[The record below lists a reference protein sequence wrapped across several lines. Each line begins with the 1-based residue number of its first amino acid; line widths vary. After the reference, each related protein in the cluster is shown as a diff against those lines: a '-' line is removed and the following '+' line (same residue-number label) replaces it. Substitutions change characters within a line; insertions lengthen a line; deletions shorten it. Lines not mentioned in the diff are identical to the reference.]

1 MSRIRFLGAHGGRAQ
16 SAKTTCLQVTPTTL
30 IDAGNIMGGL
40 GEEKAL
46 AIEAVFL
53 THAHL
58 DHILD
63 IGFYID
69 HFFARRQTPLKIY
82 GLPETLQALK
92 THLFNE
98 TIWPD
103 FTSIKLPCQTCQA
116 IELIELTLDVPVT
129 IDQGVTLTPV
139 VSHHTV
145 ACCGY
150 LIEKDDRALLFGGD
164 GWKNR
169 ELWQRVNTNTAI
181 KAVVI
186 DVSFPERLHTVAEQS
201 KHLTPRML
209 VEEMQSLSRTDVLV
223 YAWHIKPAFS
233 DEIFQEWLSFG
244 LSPELILTE
253 GDELD
258 LATGE
263 KITLNTASQAHS
275 NEHWDRIERLNQIGV
290 ALSAEKELDVLL
302 EKIVTEAKSL
312 TEADG
317 GTLYLLRDDALH
329 FTVAQTD
336 SLGIRMGGTSEPISW
351 PPLPLIQDDGL
362 PNKKMVAARCA
373 LEDRVINIED
383 VYQAKGFSF
392 EGAKTFDDTMNYR
405 SQSMLV
411 IPLRN
416 YEEQVIGV
424 LQLLN
429 RQDSAGKT
437 VAFRQEDEQ
446 ITLSLASQAAVA
458 LTNAR
463 LIDDLENLLESF
475 LNSIIYTM
483 GRKSAYTAAHIH
495 RMVALS
501 EMIAAGIH
509 KDQQFFPQK
518 EYSPEASQA
527 IRIAALM
534 HDIGKL
540 ATPETIM
547 DKATKLDGHFDRIQ
561 LVEQRAQTIRAE
573 LKNAYLMHQLANQA
587 NSLNNVERGLG
598 KDAFEAAIARLDAGL
613 ALVKKSNIG
622 GEFLPSERVQAIE
635 DLAQT
640 SFPVETGPSKLLTE
654 EEADFLK
661 VQKGTLTEAERQ
673 IIMEH
678 AQIGLDVLQQLPFP
692 EKYKHVP
699 HVAGAHHEKLNGKGY
714 PLGLKGAEIS
724 FDARIL
730 AVADIFEAL
739 TAFDRPYKKAN
750 PLSKAMQVLSFMVKD
765 GELDADIVRFFY
777 ESGLYKAYATRYLPK
792 ESIDEVY
799 MDFRDWPDGE
809 PPIESD

>member
-30 IDAGNIMGGL
+30 IDAGHILGGL
-40 GEEKAL
+40 TEDEAL
-46 AIEAVFL
+46 AIERVFL

-63 IGFYID
+63 IAFYID

-92 THLFNE
+92 DHLFNE
-98 TIWPD
+98 AIWPD
-103 FTSIKLPCQTCQA
+103 FTLIALPGQAHRA
-116 IELIELTLDVPVT
+116 IELIELTPDLPIG
-129 IDQGVTLTPV
+129 IDQGMTLTPIL
-139 VSHHTV
+139 SHHTV

-150 LIEKDDRALLFGGD
+150 LIENDQGGVAFGGD
-164 GWKNR
+164 GWKNP
-169 ELWQRVNTNTAI
+169 ELWERVNANANI
-181 KAVVI
+181 KSVVM
-186 DVSFPERLHTVAEQS
+186 DVSFPDRLRFVAEQS
-201 KHLTPRML
+201 RHLTPTL
-209 VEEMQSLSRTDVLV
+209 LAEEMQALTRSDVAV

-233 DEIFQEWLSFG
+233 DEIFQEWIGLG
-244 LSPELILTE
+244 LSLSQILTE

-263 KITLNTASQAHS
+263 KTSSLSSVDASSDDHM
-275 NEHWDRIERLNQIGV
+275 DRVERLNQIGV
-290 ALSAEKELDVLL
+290 ALSAEKDLDVLL

-317 GTLYLLRDDALH
+317 GTLYLLKEDALH

-351 PPLPLIQDDGL
+351 PPLPLTLDDGS
-362 PNKKMVAARCA
+362 PNKKMVAATCA
-373 LEDRVINIED
+373 LEDRVVNIED

-392 EGAKTFDDTMNYR
+392 EGAKKFDDAMNYR

-416 YEEQVIGV
+416 YEERVIGV

-429 RQDSAGKT
+429 RRDATGQT
-437 VAFRQEDEQ
+437 VAFGQEDEQ

-483 GRKSAYTAAHIH
+483 GRKSAYTAGHIN

-501 EMIAAGIH
+501 EMMAAAVH
-509 KDQQFFPQK
+509 EDQTFFPEK
-518 EYSPEASQA
+518 AYSPEESQA

-540 ATPETIM
+540 ATPETVM
-547 DKATKLDGHFDRIQ
+547 DKATKLDGHFDRIE
-561 LVEQRAQTIRAE
+561 LVAQRAQTIRAE
-573 LKNAYLMHQLANQA
+573 LKNAHLAQKLA
-587 NSLNNVERGLG
+587 RVAGESDAVENLLDKEG
-598 KDAFEAAIARLDAGL
+598 FEAALARLDEGL
-613 ALVKKSNIG
+613 ALVQKSNVG
-622 GEFLPSERVQAIE
+622 GEFLPTEQAQAIQR
-635 DLAQT
+635 LADEP
-640 SFPVETGPSKLLTE
+640 FPVREGPTTLLTQ
-654 EEADFLK
+654 EEADYLK
-661 VQKGTLTEAERQ
+661 VQKGTLTEEERQ

-678 AQIGLDVLQQLPFP
+678 AQIGLDVLEQLPFP
-692 EKYKHVP
+692 EKYKDIP
-699 HVAGAHHEKLNGKGY
+699 HVAGAHHEKLNGQGY
-714 PLGLKGAEIS
+714 PLGLKGDEIS

-750 PLSKAMQVLSFMVKD
+750 PLSMAMKIMSFMVKD
-765 GELDADIVRFFY
+765 GELDPSLVRFFY
-777 ESGLYKAYATRYLPK
+777 ESGLYKEYAERYLPK
-792 ESIDEVY
+792 ESIDEVT
-799 MDFRDWPDGE
+799 MDFSDWPQ
-809 PPIESD
+809 S